1 MPMVAEGNGSYGQKR
16 MDHEMRS
23 TARVRDFGLV
33 ALDDRRQQPW
43 VDRSRNRP
51 VRILTFVSALF
62 GGARERVINW
72 LHRAGLRHSVD
83 AFLAP
88 LSMAS
93 ALARAAWVGIDPEGF
108 FRRHSSDTKPFLLR
122 FPGLGE
128 VLFVSTV
135 DGARDVLT
143 APGTLCRAPLP
154 NPIEPLVGQNSLIL
168 LSGEPHRRTRS
179 MLMPAF
185 HGERMRGYVEL
196 IAEATKDQIVALQP
210 GDRLAVHDA
219 AQAITLDVVI
229 RVVFGVTD
237 RARRAEYA
245 RVINELMRSGTAAL
259 MLVPWLRREIAGRG
273 PWTRLVGFRTQL
285 DDLLSEQI
293 EGRRGMG
300 AHGSD
305 VMELI
310 LSATDED
317 GNCLGDDALRD
328 QLRTMLAAGH
338 ETSSTSL
345 AWALYHIHRDESIR
359 LRAIEELAGAATPG
373 EIAALP
379 YLGAVIQETLR
390 MHPTVPIALRRLTG
404 PLTVAGVPRS
414 GGDVVGIALPALHF
428 NPDVWKDP
436 DTFNPDRFLERKPSP
451 FEYAPFGGGHR
462 RCIGAAF
469 AQHELAVA
477 IGTIMNTVELRMPAG
492 EQRRKPPRAVLRAIA
507 TKPNRE
513 ILLDVIAWR

>member
-1 MPMVAEGNGSYGQKR
+1 MTQHDPLSAMT
-16 MDHEMRS
+16 MLS
-23 TARVRDFGLV
+23 T
-33 ALDDRRQQPW
+33 
-43 VDRSRNRP
+43 
-51 VRILTFVSALF
+51 VSA
-62 GGARERVINW
+62 I
-72 LHRAGLRHSVD
+72 
-83 AFLAP
+83 
-88 LSMAS
+88 
-93 ALARAAWVGIDPEGF
+93 ARAAWVGIDPEGF
-108 FRRHSSDTKPFLLR
+108 FRRHSSDTKPFLVR

-135 DGARDVLT
+135 DGAHDILT

-168 LSGEPHRRTRS
+168 LSGEAHRRTRS

-185 HGERMRGYVEL
+185 RGERMRGYVDV
-196 IAEATKDQIVALQP
+196 IADATNEWIAVLRP
-210 GDRLAVHDA
+210 GDQLSVRDA

-245 RVINELMRSGTAAL
+245 RVVTELMRSGSAPL

-273 PWTRLVGFRTQL
+273 PWARLVGFREQL

-293 EGRRGMG
+293 EERRGMG
-300 AHGSD
+300 GNGGD
-305 VMELI
+305 MMELI
-310 LSATDED
+310 LTTTDED
-317 GNCLGDDALRD
+317 GDSLGDGAIRE

-345 AWALYHIHRDESIR
+345 AWALYHIHHDESVR
-359 LRAIEELAGAATPG
+359 SRVVEELADAATPG

-390 MHPTVPIALRRLTG
+390 MHPTVPIVLRRLTG
-404 PLTVAGVPRS
+404 PLIVAGVARS
-414 GGDVVGIALPALHF
+414 AGDVVGIALPALHF
-428 NPDVWKDP
+428 NPDLWR
-436 DTFNPDRFLERKPSP
+436 NPDFFDPGRFLGRKPAA
-451 FEYAPFGGGHR
+451 FEYAPFGGGYR

-477 IGTIMNTVELRMPAG
+477 IGTILKSVELRMPPR
-492 EQRRKPPRAVLRAIA
+492 ERRRKPPRAVPRAIA
-507 TKPNRE
+507 TKPNRD
-513 ILLDVIAWR
+513 ILLDVIACR